1 MRLARLITVVASAFL
16 AAGVTLSAAD
26 NKKCLPVNLAKDQ
39 LAFKGGEKLVFTIHY
54 KFVLINADVA
64 QATLRLDETVLNGQN
79 CYHGSLKD
87 KTQKIYESVFKLKED
102 FDCWFTKDGFK
113 PVKFIRDCREG
124 NYWCTNL
131 YTYASDHINAQINN
145 SRKGEFTVELPKDEC
160 TYDIATMLFLIR
172 NMDLSKLSAGGRYPM
187 TYAIDHHIRDIY
199 FRYFGVENK
208 KIPGKGTI
216 RCHKFG
222 FEMPKGEAFDGESSL
237 YAWITDDGNRI
248 PIYFVAPLKI
258 GQVRGRLYSSDGLK
272 HEFSSVVQ

>member
-54 KFVLINADVA
+54 KFGLINADVA

-79 CYHGSLKD
+79 CYHGSLKG

-258 GQVRGRLYSSDGLK
+258 GQVRGRLYSADGLK

>member
-1 MRLARLITVVASAFL
+1 MRLARLITVVAAAFL

-54 KFVLINADVA
+54 KFGLINADVA

-79 CYHGSLKD
+79 CYHGSLKG

-145 SRKGEFTVELPKDEC
+145 SRKGEFTVELPKDAC

-172 NMDLSKLSAGGRYPM
+172 NMDLSKLCAGGRYPM

-208 KIPGKGTI
+208 KIPGKGTY

-258 GQVRGRLYSSDGLK
+258 GQVRGRLYSADGLK

>member
-1 MRLARLITVVASAFL
+1 MAVAAL
-16 AAGVTLSAAD
+16 LVACVTLGAAD
-26 NKKCLPVNLAKDQ
+26 NKKCLPVNLNKDQ

-54 KFVLINADVA
+54 KFGLINADVA

-79 CYHGSLKD
+79 CYHGSLKG

-102 FDCWFTKDGFK
+102 FDCWFTTDGFK

-124 NYWCTNL
+124 GYWCTNL

-145 SRKGEFTVELPKDEC
+145 SRKGEFTVELPMDEC

-172 NMDLSKLSAGGRYPM
+172 NMDIKKLSAGGRYPM
-187 TYAIDHHIRDIY
+187 TYAIDHHIRNIY

-237 YAWITDDGNRI
+237 YAWFTDDGNRI

-258 GQVRGRLYSSDGLK
+258 GQVRGRLYSADGLK